1 MATSW
6 LNNVTNALESL
17 DQAAE
22 TALTTEE
29 ERQEVEI
36 ALEEERQFAIDEA
49 IDRDKQNN
57 AIKYLS
63 RNNKRDMYSNKVN
76 DRDNNTSNNY
86 NNNDNF
92 NGNND
97 DEYVDDDDD
106 DEFDDSNIDN
116 NYNNNNNN
124 NSDSDRYNNNNQTFT
139 PEAIYNQQS
148 IANDLTDDLHAI
160 EMALKRERLERRKDK
175 EEADIRAEELRK
187 ANTDLT
193 KALTK
198 AELTIQKLR
207 DAAESTSIED
217 IQRDALR
224 QADSA
229 QVDKAN
235 REIERLQRDLIKRDV
250 EIENLLLKNKN
261 MQQRMEKH
269 NTVTTERDQHMQKLE
284 REYRNK
290 IATKQSDFERLKRH
304 ADRLQKELDSY
315 VGKSAMLEQRMRQV
329 EIKKQESITRRRK
342 MEENSSILNEDDY
355 MDEDADLERGF
366 NSQYGSIRSSKYARR
381 RRTKGIASALAPLT
395 PLTKNRRVRR
405 AIDQVDRWS
414 LETGRVLERFP
425 LARLIFVVY
434 LVTLHL
440 WVFILLGHHSH
451 SMNHNAGGSGH
462 AIPGAMPAAPPPPQR
477 R

>member
-116 NYNNNNNN
+116 NYNNNNNNNNN

-261 MQQRMEKH
+261 MQQRIEKH

-329 EIKKQESITRRRK
+329 EIKKTRKYNKAQKNGRK
-342 MEENSSILNEDDY
+342 
-355 MDEDADLERGF
+355 
-366 NSQYGSIRSSKYARR
+366 
-381 RRTKGIASALAPLT
+381 
-395 PLTKNRRVRR
+395 
-405 AIDQVDRWS
+405 
-414 LETGRVLERFP
+414 
-425 LARLIFVVY
+425 
-434 LVTLHL
+434 
-440 WVFILLGHHSH
+440 
-451 SMNHNAGGSGH
+451 
-462 AIPGAMPAAPPPPQR
+462 
-477 R
+477 